1 MENLMAKASGGL
13 VLKHLLKQAQIGPE
27 EIDFILSCSE
37 EAVGDRYNRGGG
49 SLSKAIGEMCGC
61 INATGCDIKAFCAA
75 PIYAIV
81 NAAGLVKSGVFKRVA
96 VVGGGCLAKLG
107 MKFKGHLSKDMPIL
121 EDVLGGIAFLITE
134 DDGESPVLRLDSVGK
149 HDIGSGSS
157 QQHIMESLVVKPL
170 DRIGKKVTE
179 VDKYGTEM
187 HNPEVTLPS
196 GSGNVPLNNYRMI
209 GALAALRKEIDK
221 SEINEFVLRHGMPR
235 THTRCCALY
244 GPCHRCHQAGGNE
257 QRHVCLQREPV
268 SGENVPALGWHVLS
282 HRDESGQKK
291 RKELILIGIME

>member
-1 MENLMAKASGGL
+1 M
-13 VLKHLLKQAQIGPE
+13 
-27 EIDFILSCSE
+27 
-37 EAVGDRYNRGGG
+37 
-49 SLSKAIGEMCGC
+49 
-61 INATGCDIKAFCAA
+61 
-75 PIYAIV
+75 
-81 NAAGLVKSGVFKRVA
+81 
-96 VVGGGCLAKLG
+96 G

-196 GSGNVPLNNYRMI
+196 GSGNVPVCVVGFWVAITKN
-209 GALAALRKEIDK
+209 G
-221 SEINEFVLRHGMPR
+221 S
-235 THTRCCALY
+235 
-244 GPCHRCHQAGGNE
+244 GNA
-257 QRHVCLQREPV
+257 RV
-268 SGENVPALGWHVLS
+268 SPSTVT
-282 HRDESGQKK
+282 
-291 RKELILIGIME
+291 